1 MKKLFKK
8 CSPLFLILFL
18 GLILRLSLAYFQ
30 YSGDVGNHLVWGQGT
45 LDGLSGFFARH
56 FPGFNDP
63 NYPPL
68 TILIFGISWRFYLF
82 IVSIFNFLNQTIPL
96 FPSKI
101 IPLLG
106 TFNMQ
111 AVFMKLPAILA
122 DLGVTWL
129 IYQLLPEKKKKLK
142 LILASLYLFNPAVIY
157 ISTVWGQI
165 ESVTLFFL
173 LLSLYFYFK
182 KGNKEHLLSH
192 LSFALACL
200 VKQTALW
207 LLPVYLIIWIKKKDL
222 RLFTQGLFLQLL
234 VFVLLYL
241 PFTLSLIEPFRL
253 YFSTLTVSSTII
265 ADAAW
270 NLWSF
275 FYPSHISDSIHLLGI
290 SVRYWSIILILISY
304 LFVSLRLWKKVSRE
318 NIFSSLFLLSMVAF
332 FLQTRVH
339 ERHLAP
345 ALVFLFLISYKKPW
359 LKYVSLACLS
369 FYHFLNLYF
378 TLGLPFV

>member
-1 MKKLFKK
+1 MKQVFKK
-8 CSPLFLILFL
+8 NPSLFLIL
-18 GLILRLSLAYFQ
+18 LIGFFLRLSLAYFQ
-30 YSGDVGNHLVWGQGT
+30 YSGDIGNHLVWGQGT
-45 LDGLSGFFARH
+45 LDGLLGFFGRN

-68 TILIFGISWRFYLF
+68 TILIFGIVWRLYLL
-82 IVSIFNFLNQTIPL
+82 ITGILNFLNQTFPI

-111 AVFMKLPAILA
+111 AVFMKIPAILS
-122 DLGVTWL
+122 DLGVAWL

-142 LILASLYLFNPAVIY
+142 LILTALYLFNPAVIY

-165 ESVTLFFL
+165 ESITLFFL

-182 KGNKEHLLSH
+182 KDKKDYLLSH
-192 LSFALACL
+192 LSFVLACL
-200 VKQTALW
+200 IKQTALW
-207 LLPVYLIIWIKKKDL
+207 LLPAYLIIWFKKKDL
-222 RLFTQGLFLQLL
+222 RLLAQGIFLQLI

-241 PFTLSLIEPFRL
+241 PFTASLTEPFKL
-253 YFSTLTVSSTII
+253 YFSTLSGSSTVI

-275 FYPSHISDSIHLLGI
+275 FYPSSISDSVHFLGTSI
-290 SVRYWSIILILISY
+290 RYWSVGLILLSY
-304 LFVSLRLWKKVSRE
+304 LMVSLRLWKKTTRE
-318 NIFSSLFLLSMVAF
+318 NIFSSLFLLSMTAF

-345 ALVFLFLISYKKPW
+345 ALIFLFLMTYKKPW

-369 FYHFLNLYF
+369 LYHFLNLYF